1 MQKLWKVVRVIL
13 MGVGALTLALI
24 LWVIFV
30 TSVKPMF
37 MGRGQQETRELTDRV
52 IFEKSEDGYQLKVE
66 RKETKGPDKYLLS
79 LSREGRQ
86 VVREYRL
93 PVEKYQ
99 VEYLDIYDAAFVALR
114 GGDEGVIL
122 FAEGDAESE
131 CSSES
136 IIWVIR
142 ASRETSVRD
151 VIRLTDVH
159 RTDQNGLQIVGTKQ
173 FALPYQQGFRFE
185 TYVVPVIVRVGDA
198 VTVSPIL
205 GGEGVDALRASLSQE
220 VRMRLEKVPQD
231 EKGKKLEEQ
240 YRKAEMALNEFL
252 TERMISF

>member
-13 MGVGALTLALI
+13 MGVGALTLALF
-24 LWVIFV
+24 LWLFFV
-30 TSVKPMF
+30 MTVKPMF

-52 IFEKSEDGYQLKVE
+52 IFEKNEDGYKLKVK
-66 RKETKGPDKYLLS
+66 RKETKDSDKYLLS
-79 LSREGRQ
+79 LSRDGRQ
-86 VVREYRL
+86 IVQEHRL
-93 PVEKYQ
+93 PIEKYQ

-122 FAEGDAESE
+122 FAEGDGESD
-131 CSSES
+131 CSSDTS
-136 IIWVIR
+136 IWVIR

-151 VIRLTDVH
+151 VIRLADVH
-159 RTDQNGLQIVGTKQ
+159 RTDQNGLRIVGTKQ

-198 VTVSPIL
+198 VTVSPLL

-240 YRKAEMALNEFL
+240 YRKAEMSLNEL
-252 TERMISF
+252 LAERMISF